1 METGE
6 YLRTQRLMELIF
18 LSKTECLGC
27 AVLPCLVIYLT
38 LLAFFYE
45 TFCITECKETLSSYT
60 CS

>member
-38 LLAFFYE
+38 LLAFFMKH
-45 TFCITECKETLSSYT
+45 FA
-60 CS
+60 